1 MLPKAKRLNSK
12 TILELKTKGKR
23 VNSTLF
29 SVLYKPDTEIRF
41 AANISKKVY
50 PNAVDRN
57 TSKRKVLSIVRDLS
71 PVKPGLYSINIRSKI
86 NKIPII
92 DIKKE
97 LEQIL
102 CQK

>member
-1 MLPKAKRLNSK
+1 MLPRAKRLNSK

-23 VNSTLF
+23 VNTTLF
-29 SVLYKPDTEIRF
+29 SVLYKADNDNKF
-41 AANISKKVY
+41 SANISKKVY
-50 PNAVDRN
+50 INAVDRN
-57 TSKRKVLSIVRDLS
+57 TAKRKVLSIVRDIS
-71 PVKPGLYSINIRSKI
+71 PTKSGFYSINIRSQI
-86 NKIPII
+86 NKIPIL